1 MSELSKKYNIP
12 ETAVKAMIK
21 DGWLSCSV
29 PQYEEVYNY
38 YVQMLNQNGGRK
50 MDAVYK
56 TASHSGLSENWVYKI
71 VERFT

>member
-1 MSELSKKYNIP
+1 MSELSKKYGIP
-12 ETAVKAMIK
+12 DSAVKALIK

-29 PQYEEVYNY
+29 PQYEEVFNY
-38 YVQMLNQNGGRK
+38 YRSILNMNGGKK

-56 TASHSGLSENWVYKI
+56 TASHTGLSENWVYKI